1 MNRENPPS
9 ILRVQEEMVSPLCA
23 RNGLRGCEVD
33 MSEATIFQQPPIR
46 RPGNPLKLSAL
57 AALFRKT
64 WLHIAALAVTGFTV
78 HIPAFQGQPI
88 WDDDYLI
95 RTNPL
100 IKSPLLILETFRHY
114 LFLDS
119 YSPHYRPVQDLS
131 YMLDYALWNDNTY
144 GFHLTN
150 VLLHVGSAILLYLL
164 LRKLLRS
171 LLDGRGKKGQDFV
184 ASSAAPTTSSIAF
197 FIALLWVVHPI
208 HSAAIDY
215 ISGRA
220 DSLAF
225 LFACGGWLLFLKAK
239 EFSQPLFRYL
249 VFAGAWLSGLLA
261 LCSRESACIWI
272 ILFLIYLWGF
282 ERSVEFRRKGMVL
295 LACLALFGTYACLRS
310 LPEPRTQKQPSAG
323 WALPVRAILMCRAL
337 GDYSRLMIFPSNLHM
352 ERTVFDPRTSQ
363 NKESRYGSIELEY
376 LSVIGVLVGG
386 ALVFGALRKGTGQK
400 LRILGSIWFLFSYLP
415 TSNLVDLNATV
426 AEHWLYLPSVG
437 FLIFL
442 AGVVLDLPLSWRK
455 ASIVFACFAIFGL
468 GVRSYLRSGDW
479 ISSEVF
485 ARKTMGAGGATVRL
499 SLILGQ
505 AYLEQNNYAE
515 AERVFR
521 KALELCPDYP
531 LARNNLADVL
541 WRQGKEKEA
550 RVIFESASK
559 AAHESRQDYPRT
571 WIAALNLAHFRHGQQ
586 DDPGALAALETAR
599 HDYPGTWELISFESE
614 LLRQASKLDEAIA
627 IVHPFAQNNWW
638 HFGAALALGRLYAEK
653 DEVDLADAAL
663 RRASWLDVHDT
674 QALNLIAMIR
684 SNQNHLD
691 EAYAAQRRAVSRQP
705 DKPQQYVM
713 LSKILEKMGRNDE
726 ARAARE
732 KVSRLCALAEIP
744 VAAN

>member
-9 ILRVQEEMVSPLCA
+9 ILRVLEKDGSSLCA
-23 RNGLRGCEVD
+23 SNGLRSCEFD
-33 MSEATIFQQPPIR
+33 MSEATTFQQRPFR
-46 RPGNPLKLSAL
+46 RIGNTLRLSAL
-57 AALFRKT
+57 AAFFRKA
-64 WLHIAALAVTGFTV
+64 WLHVAVLALTGFTV

-100 IKSPLLILETFRHY
+100 IKSPLLVLEAFRHY

-119 YSPHYRPVQDLS
+119 YSAHYRPVQDLS
-131 YMLDYALWNDNTY
+131 YMLDYVLWNDNTY

-150 VLLHVGSAILLYLL
+150 VLLHIGSAILLYLL
-164 LRKLLRS
+164 LRKLLPS
-171 LLDGRGKKGQDFV
+171 LLSGFSNQNPNLV
-184 ASSAAPTTSSIAF
+184 ESNASTTASWIAF
-197 FIALLWVVHPI
+197 FTAILWAVHPI
-208 HSAAIDY
+208 HSAAVDY

-239 EFSQPLFRYL
+239 EVHGRLFRYL
-249 VFAGAWLSGLLA
+249 VLAGAWFSGLLA
-261 LCSRESACIWI
+261 LCSRESACIWA
-272 ILFLIYLWGF
+272 ILFLIYLFGF
-282 ERSVEFRRKGMVL
+282 ERSVEFRRKCLVL
-295 LACLALFGTYACLRS
+295 VACFALFGTYACLRS
-310 LPEPRTQKQPSAG
+310 LPEPRIQKQPSAG
-323 WALPVRAILMCRAL
+323 WSPSVRAILMCRAL
-337 GDYSRLMIFPSNLHM
+337 GDYSRLMVFPSNLHM

-386 ALVFGALRKGTGQK
+386 ALVCGALRKGAGQK

-521 KALELCPDYP
+521 KALELHPDHP

-541 WRQGKEKEA
+541 WREGKEKEA
-550 RVIFESASK
+550 GAIFEGASK
-559 AAHESRQDYPRT
+559 SAPESRQDYPRS
-571 WIAALNLAHFRHGQQ
+571 WITALNLAHFRHGRQ
-586 DDPGALAALETAR
+586 DDPGALAALEIAR

-614 LLRQASKLDEAIA
+614 LLRQANRLDEAIA
-627 IVHPFAQNNWW
+627 MIQPFAQNNWW

-653 DEVDLADAAL
+653 DEVNLAAAAL
-663 RRASWLDVHDT
+663 HRASWLDVHDT

-713 LSKILEKMGRNDE
+713 LSKILEKMGRSEE
-726 ARAARE
+726 ARAALG
-732 KVSRLCALAEIP
+732 KSSRLRALAEIP
-744 VAAN
+744 IAVN